1 MIIILNEFEIAHKTP
16 QDIIDKAEV
25 VLVIG
30 ESGNLHLHKHREAP
44 YRMSNA
50 IVSKDDLGHNI
61 MDLGRI
67 TTLKIE
73 ARQ

>member
-1 MIIILNEFEIAHKTP
+1 MIIIVNEFEIAHKIP
-16 QDIIDKAEV
+16 SDVVNHAEV

-44 YRMSNA
+44 YRMTNA
-50 IVSKDDLGHNI
+50 IVDKDKLGHDI
-61 MDLGRI
+61 MDLGHT

-73 ARQ
+73 VRK